1 MDLLDPTDYYTT
13 TPSRRVRRQRINDNL
28 LGDSRHCPTVRRTEE
43 LRAHEAADLP
53 RRCREVA
60 SGYPRRLLSR
70 ALGYLY
76 EKETKSSFEI
86 ENVELDSSRTGRF
99 IALQDAEQQDHCQ
112 RMETGN
118 VHPVV
123 HAAAIAYAFVF
134 LHPFEDGNGRIHRFL
149 IHNILA
155 RRGFTPAGMI
165 VPVSAAMLHRPN
177 DYDASLEAF
186 SHQLMPLVNYVLDDD
201 GRLTVRNETTSWYRF
216 IDLTAEVEALF
227 RFLKIAI
234 EDAWQDA
241 PWPSPL
247 LYGSR

>member
-1 MDLLDPTDYYTT
+1 
-13 TPSRRVRRQRINDNL
+13 
-28 LGDSRHCPTVRRTEE
+28 
-43 LRAHEAADLP
+43 
-53 RRCREVA
+53 
-60 SGYPRRLLSR
+60 
-70 ALGYLY
+70 
-76 EKETKSSFEI
+76 
-86 ENVELDSSRTGRF
+86 
-99 IALQDAEQQDHCQ
+99 
-112 RMETGN
+112 
-118 VHPVV
+118 
-123 HAAAIAYAFVF
+123 
-134 LHPFEDGNGRIHRFL
+134 
-149 IHNILA
+149 
-155 RRGFTPAGMI
+155 MI